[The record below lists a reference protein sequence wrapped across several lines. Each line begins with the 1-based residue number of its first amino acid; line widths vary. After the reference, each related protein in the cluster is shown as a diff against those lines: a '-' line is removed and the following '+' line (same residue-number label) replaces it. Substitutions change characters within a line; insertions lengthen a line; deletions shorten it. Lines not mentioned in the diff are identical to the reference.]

1 MRNTNLCI
9 DSIEKCGILGVSHVI
24 AQIVNSSV
32 VIHGPKGC
40 VYPAYEAS
48 INYPL
53 NINYTEM
60 CEKSTVFG
68 GEHNVSEKIVDEFYE
83 NSPDLMAVITTC
95 SSEII
100 GDDIDGLIKLANLPI
115 PVIRVDGGG
124 FLNTQTSGMNVAMRA
139 LIEKLCENGDN
150 TYPLVNLISPVCISS
165 SWQEDVKYLSD
176 LLNKFGIKARPLFCN
191 ATVEDIRDYCRARL
205 NVIICSPIG
214 LDACEYMSRRFGIPY
229 ISLPYPI
236 GAEKTEF
243 FIKSIAEALQNK
255 NDISPLLEEKR
266 TAIKRKFNNGMG
278 KVNTFRLFENIKKL
292 KKMIVGPPEIALAY
306 LRIIV
311 NEFEDK
317 IDTVIV
323 KSLSIE
329 DADEIKAKIKEV
341 SSLTEVIITGDNQI
355 VKESIQNLKP
365 QVLLGSDTEYYFAKE
380 SCEPAYINICYPG
393 AREIYFNRHPV
404 AGYEGVLHFFE
415 QWYNKIINRYY

>member
-176 LLNKFGIKARPLFCN
+176 LLNEFGIKARPLFCN

-306 LRIIV
+306 
-311 NEFEDK
+311 
-317 IDTVIV
+317 
-323 KSLSIE
+323 
-329 DADEIKAKIKEV
+329 
-341 SSLTEVIITGDNQI
+341 
-355 VKESIQNLKP
+355 
-365 QVLLGSDTEYYFAKE
+365 
-380 SCEPAYINICYPG
+380 
-393 AREIYFNRHPV
+393 
-404 AGYEGVLHFFE
+404 
-415 QWYNKIINRYY
+415 